1 MGLRTGDGGGHSG
14 EKLISEKAER
24 RSLVAGREEGGRQ
37 PLTNRYSDNF
47 DLSSFHPTSVGQKQ
61 RFTLKTRKAQK
72 NTNNLSLLPE
82 HDNETFKM

>member
-47 DLSSFHPTSVGQKQ
+47 DLSSFHPTSVGQK
-61 RFTLKTRKAQK
+61 LKIGQASKSHQI
-72 NTNNLSLLPE
+72 LSLLPK
-82 HDNETFKM
+82 TQK

>member
-24 RSLVAGREEGGRQ
+24 RSLVAGREEGGSQ

-47 DLSSFHPTSVGQKQ
+47 DLSSFHPTSVGQN
-61 RFTLKTRKAQK
+61 LKTGQAPKSHQNLILVAQ
-72 NTNNLSLLPE
+72 NTKKKSL
-82 HDNETFKM
+82 